1 MSIFRLSIFMSLGT
15 LCSRFLG
22 LARDIAFTA
31 LLAVPVLDA
40 FIVAMKIPNLFR
52 AFFGEGN
59 FSVSFLP
66 LYIQKRN
73 SKAGQELL
81 SNAVFSFLMLF
92 SSFVVFFLSLYMP
105 EVLNALLQ
113 EGKFNLV
120 NFQSI
125 VYLSR
130 FFLLYIF
137 FLLSYVHFSALL
149 QVKNQFFLAA
159 LAPALLNVSLIVFSI
174 FYRLQEK
181 QLNYLIAGVLV
192 GGALQFGLVF
202 FPVWKNKFL
211 PSFTWKWRGS
221 GLKTVLVK
229 MLPGFLS
236 IFFYQCISLFNV
248 YFASSLP
255 SGSLSSL
262 YLSDRIFQLPFSLI
276 AISVGTAL
284 LPSLS
289 TLWVK
294 KELTQFNKILQ
305 KNLHISLYLLLPS
318 AVGLFFLAEPIL
330 SFFFER
336 GAFNREQILYTVQVL
351 QILSFSLIFLG
362 LYKVLISGF
371 FACGKTHLPA
381 ISSGLAF
388 MVYLAL
394 AFSFSPQYGIT
405 GLAFS
410 MSVSTIINFLSA
422 FLLYSMF
429 VQKFHA
435 LALLKKFLHYLLPVI
450 VMSIFLKY
458 LPPWLQE
465 NLVLSS
471 VKLKQIILLLV
482 SVLGGASI
490 YFFISTLLA
499 IPEATI
505 VTSLLKKQRRHK

>member
-1 MSIFRLSIFMSLGT
+1 M
-15 LCSRFLG
+15 
-22 LARDIAFTA
+22 
-31 LLAVPVLDA
+31 
-40 FIVAMKIPNLFR
+40 
-52 AFFGEGN
+52 
-59 FSVSFLP
+59 
-66 LYIQKRN
+66 
-73 SKAGQELL
+73 
-81 SNAVFSFLMLF
+81 
-92 SSFVVFFLSLYMP
+92 
-105 EVLNALLQ
+105 
-113 EGKFNLV
+113 
-120 NFQSI
+120 
-125 VYLSR
+125 
-130 FFLLYIF
+130 
-137 FLLSYVHFSALL
+137 
-149 QVKNQFFLAA
+149 
-159 LAPALLNVSLIVFSI
+159 
-174 FYRLQEK
+174 
-181 QLNYLIAGVLV
+181 
-192 GGALQFGLVF
+192 
-202 FPVWKNKFL
+202 
-211 PSFTWKWRGS
+211 
-221 GLKTVLVK
+221 
-229 MLPGFLS
+229 
-236 IFFYQCISLFNV
+236 
-248 YFASSLP
+248 P